1 MKTQIAMLYDRSETD
16 ELGIQ
21 LTAEQMGVEL
31 GFLPFHKVALGFDSG
46 GFSYR
51 SLGKDYPEALRDVRV
66 VLNRAQSKSRRMFAA
81 SILGALGKDVLN
93 PFPVELNCQSK
104 IRALLAFASR
114 DVLIPK
120 TVYVPC
126 NTVERV
132 GGGGVHDN
140 SEAVSRLIAEQMG
153 SDRVVVKPDAGTH
166 GMGVGL
172 SESLE
177 DLQGLLGGVVPS
189 VTNPVGV
196 VAQELIPKW
205 FYDLRIIV
213 RKERGRPPS
222 CHRNALAR
230 GGFKE
235 FRTNTFLGNMVFRA
249 RLPAE
254 VMRQAEVCAEALGEG
269 GEAWVIAL
277 DAMPW
282 IGDDLREGEEEVRS
296 SITALDE
303 PFGEVTRVKRLPSK
317 KRDFAGYTRAITEA
331 YEGYMA
337 TEAYAL
343 VESVVNETLE
353 RTRGSVY
360 FHEGNACPEFWEQ
373 TRVVAGV
380 NPAEDMLR
388 CAQGLL
394 DARGG

>member
-1 MKTQIAMLYDRSETD
+1 MTTKIAMLYDRSETD

-21 LTAEQMGVEL
+21 LTAVQMGVEL

-51 SLGKDYPEALRDVRV
+51 SLGKDYTEELRDVRV

-81 SILGALGKDVLN
+81 SILGALGKEVLN
-93 PFPVELNCQSK
+93 PMPVELNCQSK
-104 IRALLAFASR
+104 IRALLAFTNR
-114 DVLIPK
+114 GVLVPK

-126 NTVERV
+126 NTEERV
-132 GGGGVHDN
+132 GGGGVRDN
-140 SEAVSRLIAEQMG
+140 SETVSRLIAEQMG
-153 SDRVVVKPDAGTH
+153 SDRMVVKPDAGTH
-166 GMGVGL
+166 GMGVSL
-172 SESLE
+172 SESRE
-177 DLQGLLGGVVPS
+177 DLQGLLRDVKPS
-189 VTNPVGV
+189 ITNPVGV
-196 VAQELIPKW
+196 VAQEFIPKW

-222 CHRNALAR
+222 CHGNALAR

-254 VMRQAEVCAEALGEG
+254 VMRQAEACAEALGEG

-277 DAMPW
+277 DAMPR
-282 IGDDLREGEEEVRS
+282 IGEDLREGEEEVRA
-296 SITALDE
+296 SIAALDE
-303 PFGEVTRVKRLPSK
+303 PFREVTRVKRLPSK
-317 KRDFAGYTRAITEA
+317 KRDFAGYTKAITEA

-337 TEAYAL
+337 TEAYAR
-343 VESVVNETLE
+343 VEAVVNETLE
-353 RTRGSVY
+353 RARGSVY

-373 TRVVAGV
+373 TRVVAGI
-380 NPAEDMLR
+380 NPAEDMLM

-394 DARGG
+394 DA